1 MLQSA
6 HVCVKLDINVS
17 LSINT
22 TIYFYFIFYILDGA
36 LKVILAKPR
45 ASARFPRTVDAK
57 KVLGIGGDPL
67 PMLVESTSMRRDV
80 LPYFFHVPKV

>member
-1 MLQSA
+1 
-6 HVCVKLDINVS
+6 
-17 LSINT
+17 
-22 TIYFYFIFYILDGA
+22 
-36 LKVILAKPR
+36 VILAKPR

-80 LPYFFHVPKV
+80 LPYFFHVPKVYRTPFIEHRFNNIYIYVCVSIVYPLI